1 MRILVQVLLILL
13 VVSTLSIC
21 AIRPDM
27 HKSVIVY
34 NSDYT
39 LVPEE
44 VKTVEKEEIPI
55 MEIPA
60 KPVETVTKK
69 ETKTVKTQTQTKPQQ
84 VKKVEVKQP
93 VKKTETKVQKAETPK
108 VQTVVQT
115 QKVENPVVKT
125 ETKTQTVPVPKV
137 MTQQEEEIAWNKWRS
152 NLQNKIMQDV
162 KLPIMPNGITFKF
175 SFNVDKYG
183 KISNVQTWST
193 TTSYT
198 PYAIQYIAPVIRS
211 YQGKEILNFPQG
223 STRTSTEVKGGWKL
237 SSTERFSTP
246 QDYNDYEKV
255 VR

>member
-21 AIRPDM
+21 AIKPDM

-69 ETKTVKTQTQTKPQQ
+69 ETKTVKTQMQTKPQQ

-93 VKKTETKVQKAETPK
+93 VKKTETKVQKVETPK